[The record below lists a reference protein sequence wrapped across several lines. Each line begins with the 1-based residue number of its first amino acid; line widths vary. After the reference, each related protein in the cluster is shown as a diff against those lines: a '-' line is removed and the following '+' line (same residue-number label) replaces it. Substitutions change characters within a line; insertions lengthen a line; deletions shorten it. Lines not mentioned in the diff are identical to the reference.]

1 MQPVS
6 APQGQP
12 DTPLYDRLGG
22 TDGVER
28 LLVTFYGL
36 VLADPLL
43 APFFRDVPMDKLL
56 RMQEELFSASL
67 GGPHTYSG
75 RPLREVHAG
84 RGIGQPHFHRFRQ
97 HLLTTLQHA
106 GVDAEDM
113 REVVRRVSAL
123 RKDVLD

>member
-1 MQPVS
+1 MQTVP

-12 DTPLYDRLGG
+12 HTTLYDRLGG
-22 TDGVER
+22 ADGLGR

-43 APFFRDVPMDKLL
+43 APFFRNVPMDKLL

-84 RGIGQPHFHRFRQ
+84 RGIGPPHFHRFRQ
-97 HLLTTLQHA
+97 HLLTTLQQA